1 MRAKYIEKNW
11 AAKTTI
17 ENEVFE
23 GEDFTGVDLNSPI
36 FNNVTFRNCRFE
48 KTKFS
53 DGRLYHCHF
62 ESCVFIGVD
71 LRNVTIGAGGGLYK
85 NCTFTKCDFR
95 NGYFYQPAISG
106 CFFDECKFKGTDF
119 KASCFE
125 DCKFKGKLEDV
136 VFHGKYVSDLTQN
149 SSVNTMKILI
159 FQCRHGKRFVLIT
172 AIFHLVYRLMVQ
184 HSVNYFA
191 PLRIIMIKI
200 ICVQIL
206 WNNYRH
212 NW

>member
-11 AAKTTI
+11 TAKITI

-36 FNNVTFRNCRFE
+36 FNNVAFRNCRFE

-71 LRNVTIGAGGGLYK
+71 LRNVTIGADGGLYK

-95 NGYFYQPAISG
+95 KGYFYQPAISG

-149 SSVNTMKILI
+149 SSVNTMKNIDFSMSIWKEICFDNCDLSSCI
-159 FQCRHGKRFVLIT
+159 PPHGTTFSELLCPSPYHNDK
-172 AIFHLVYRLMVQ
+172 
-184 HSVNYFA
+184 NY
-191 PLRIIMIKI
+191 LCSDI
-200 ICVQIL
+200 VE
-206 WNNYRH
+206 
-212 NW
+212 